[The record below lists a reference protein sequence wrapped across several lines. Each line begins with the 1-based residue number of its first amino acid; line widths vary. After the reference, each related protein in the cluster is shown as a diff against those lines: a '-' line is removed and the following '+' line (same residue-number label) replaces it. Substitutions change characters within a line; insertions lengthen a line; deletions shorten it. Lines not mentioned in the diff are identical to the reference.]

1 MNNLIN
7 FYNIEWVDL
16 THSLSSGI
24 PQWDSSCGFQKFI
37 SLNYEECDAE
47 VKFQV
52 NRLEMVSGIGTHID
66 APSHC
71 IKNAKTIDQIP
82 LNQLIA
88 NCYVINVSN
97 KADENYKISV
107 NDICDFESRY
117 ENIRT
122 DSIVLFY
129 TGWSKFWEDII
140 KYRNNL
146 QFPSISKEAAELLLE
161 RKVAGLGIDTLSPD
175 CANSEFPVHQ
185 IFLSND
191 KIIIENI
198 ANAWLLP
205 SVGTVL
211 FALPMKI
218 KDGTEAPLRLIA
230 MINN

>member
-7 FYNIEWVDL
+7 FDNIKWVDL
-16 THSLSSGI
+16 THSLSSEI
-24 PQWDSSCGFQKFI
+24 PQWNSNCGFQKFI

-71 IKNAKTIDQIP
+71 IKNAKTIDQIS

-97 KADENYKISV
+97 KADENYRASV
-107 NDICDFESRY
+107 NDIYDFESRY
-117 ENIRT
+117 EKIRAG
-122 DSIVLFY
+122 SIVLFY
-129 TGWSKFWEDII
+129 TGWSKFWEDVI

-161 RKVAGLGIDTLSPD
+161 RNVAGLGIDTLSPD
-175 CANSEFPVHQ
+175 CANTGFPVHQ
-185 IFLSND
+185 ILLKND
-191 KIIIENI
+191 KIIIENV
-198 ANAWLLP
+198 ANAWFLP
-205 SVGTVL
+205 PVGAVL
-211 FALPMKI
+211 FALPIKI

>member
-7 FYNIEWVDL
+7 FSNIKWVDL
-16 THSLSSGI
+16 THSLSSEI
-24 PQWDSSCGFQKFI
+24 PQWDLKCGFQKFI

-52 NRLEMVSGIGTHID
+52 NKLEMVSGIGTHID

-71 IKNAKTIDQIP
+71 IKDAKTIDQIS

-88 NCYVINVSN
+88 NCYLINVSH
-97 KADENYKISV
+97 KADENYQIST
-107 NDICDFESRY
+107 NDIFDFETRY
-117 ENIRT
+117 EKVQAN
-122 DSIVLFY
+122 SIVLFY
-129 TGWSKFWEDII
+129 TGWSKFWEDAK

-161 RKVAGLGIDTLSPD
+161 RNVTGLGIDTLSPD
-175 CANSEFPVHQ
+175 CVNSGFPVHQ
-185 IFLSND
+185 IFLQND

-198 ANAWLLP
+198 ANAWQLP
-205 SVGTVL
+205 PLGAIV
-211 FALPMKI
+211 FALPIKI
-218 KDGTEAPLRLIA
+218 KNGTEAPLRLIA